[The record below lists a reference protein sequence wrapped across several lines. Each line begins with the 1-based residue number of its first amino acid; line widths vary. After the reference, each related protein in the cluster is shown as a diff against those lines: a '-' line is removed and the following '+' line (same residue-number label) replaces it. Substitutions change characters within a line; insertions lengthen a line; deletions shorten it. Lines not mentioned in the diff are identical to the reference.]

1 LRIAYTI
8 DRDYIIRIRREI
20 HEYPELGWDLPK
32 TSELVKREL
41 SAMGIEYTEEYGA
54 CSVVG
59 IINPHITDVTIGIRA
74 DMDALPVDEVNELDF
89 KSKVSGRMHA
99 CGHDAHT
106 AMLLGTAKAL
116 SEIRDQLTCRVKL
129 IFQPCE
135 EGPELGGAL
144 MVERGVMD
152 DVDVV
157 IAQHVDTSLKT
168 GEIGIVPGNAMA
180 SARRFIVEFFGKTT
194 HGTLPHKGINALAM
208 AVRAYD
214 GINQMQVMEID
225 PFAEK
230 ICTIGSFHSGF
241 AANVLPDY
249 AMFTGTIRT
258 YDTELDQ
265 FIFSR
270 IQTISQNAAEELGG
284 TCKVTSPRFTRHMYN
299 DPEISEEVI
308 KSASTVVGAD
318 NVKILTKKMGSD
330 DFSFFAAKKKGALF
344 RLGIRNEEKGC
355 ITPVHTNTFCLDED
369 AMTVGTAVFV
379 QYVIDHMDRK

>member
-1 LRIAYTI
+1 MTI
-8 DRDYIIRIRREI
+8 KYKIDHDYIVRMRREI

-32 TSELVKREL
+32 TSALVKREL
-41 SAMGIEYTEEYGA
+41 EAMGIEYTEEYGE

-59 IINPHITDVTIGIRA
+59 IINPQSTGRTIGIRA
-74 DMDALPVDEVNELDF
+74 DMDALPVDEVNDLEF
-89 KSKVSGRMHA
+89 KSKVPGKMHA

-106 AMLLGTAKAL
+106 AILLGTAKAL
-116 SEIRDQLTCRVKL
+116 SEIRDQLSCRVKL

-144 MVERGVMD
+144 MVEKGVMK

-157 IAQHVDTSLKT
+157 IAQHVDTSLHT

-230 ICTIGSFHSGF
+230 VCTIGSFHSGF

-270 IQTISQNAAEELGG
+270 IQTIAQNAAEELGG

-299 DPEISEEVI
+299 DPEVSDEVI
-308 KSASTVVGAD
+308 QSAGRVVGSE

-330 DFSFFAAKKKGALF
+330 DFSFFAAEKKGALF
-344 RLGIRNEEKGC
+344 RLGIKNEEKGC

-369 AMTVGTAVFV
+369 ALKVGTSVFV
-379 QYVIDHMDRK
+379 QYVIDHMEMK